1 MKVGSSNHFM
11 DYIRLRPNNHN
22 NNNNNNKSKVI
33 KHDQILTPTQISI
46 PVVELNQIMLAFSFQ
61 CFQK

>member
-1 MKVGSSNHFM
+1 M

-22 NNNNNNKSKVI
+22 NNNNNNKSKVRSNQI